1 MGEGG
6 VKLLQT
12 PVKEFS
18 AAASQG
24 GGAAREPDP
33 SAARRRRGS
42 RPSMT
47 ASPAKISAMPA
58 SAMREMRSP
67 RVSVPS
73 SRAVIGTRKV
83 TRRTLVGP
91 EKGRTEG
98 RGRVGQYGE

>member
-1 MGEGG
+1 MSYGE

-58 SAMREMRSP
+58 SAMRETRPP
-67 RVSVPS
+67 RISVPRR
-73 SRAVIGTRKV
+73 RAVIGTRKV
-83 TRRTLVGP
+83 TRETLVGAA
-91 EKGRTEG
+91 EDR
-98 RGRVGQYGE
+98 RGQ